1 MVISDGYFK
10 QYLTQISSICM
21 PSLLQIPCIMPIR
34 LLIVNFFIVWRVIR
48 FALRVNSNFFLLSGK
63 QGIVGMVVRVG
74 FAGVAASGGNAL
86 GAGEDG
92 ARRLA
97 RDASGAV
104 HVRFV

>member
-1 MVISDGYFK
+1 MALS
-10 QYLTQISSICM
+10 
-21 PSLLQIPCIMPIR
+21 
-34 LLIVNFFIVWRVIR
+34 VIR
-48 FALRVNSNFFLLSGK
+48 FGLGVCVVIVIRLGGK
-63 QGIVGMVVRVG
+63 QGIIGMVVRVG

-104 HVRFV
+104 HIRFV